1 MPNHVISA
9 RLCLV
14 EGRCTVAARARWR
27 FQTEEGM
34 CVVGRPTGC
43 LRQGILLLNDKVDLV
58 VQVLGDRSVPS
69 AMTLEALSVD
79 LRELPR

>member
-1 MPNHVISA
+1 
-9 RLCLV
+9 
-14 EGRCTVAARARWR
+14 
-27 FQTEEGM
+27 M

-43 LRQGILLLNDKVDLV
+43 LRQGILLLDDKVDLV
-58 VQVLGDRSVPS
+58 VQVLRDCSVPS